1 MFYLL
6 GFAGYQPRPFR
17 LAGIWWYMETTKRKN
32 RNTKYPFS
40 QLPQGGTFKIQYFEY
55 NSMLTSL
62 RGYNKR
68 HGLKMTV
75 EKSDLNKTQLLITR
89 IS

>member
-1 MFYLL
+1 MSE
-6 GFAGYQPRPFR
+6 
-17 LAGIWWYMETTKRKN
+17 IKRKN

-40 QLPQGGTFKIQYFEY
+40 SVDVKGTFKIHYFEY

-68 HGLKMTV
+68 HGSKIAV

-89 IS
+89 IQ